1 MTVIKVNK
9 TKNYTVMS
17 NYHLKE
23 KEMSLKAKGLL
34 SLMLSLPESWD
45 YSIAGLVAICKENET
60 AIKSTLE
67 ELKEF
72 GYLKVIKK
80 MPNETKTGRIEY
92 EYLVYEQKQEGEKQG
107 VENLGVEF
115 LGVENPAQLNTNK
128 SNIDKL
134 NINNNNKKVSKASF
148 EDLIKQ
154 FTNDTEERELL
165 IEWLKVRKAKRS
177 AMTDKAIELNLNK
190 LKDCAVKSGLSV
202 KDYLQE
208 VICRGW
214 QAFYVI
220 NSFASKTAKKQ
231 NLDFDRIFG
240 SVIE

>member
-80 MPNETKTGRIEY
+80 LPNETKSGRIEY

-107 VENLGVEF
+107 VEFLGVEF
-115 LGVENPAQLNTNK
+115 LGVENPTQLNTNK
-128 SNIDKL
+128 SNINKL
-134 NINNNNKKVSKASF
+134 NINNNKKVSRTSF
-148 EDLIKQ
+148 EDLINH
-154 FTNDTEERELL
+154 FTSDTEERELL
-165 IEWLKVRKAKRS
+165 IEWLKVRKAKRA
-177 AMTDKAIELNLNK
+177 AMTNKAIELNLNK

-220 NSFASKTAKKQ
+220 NSYSNIREEKR
-231 NLDFDRIFG
+231 NIDFDRIFG
-240 SVIE
+240 AVIE